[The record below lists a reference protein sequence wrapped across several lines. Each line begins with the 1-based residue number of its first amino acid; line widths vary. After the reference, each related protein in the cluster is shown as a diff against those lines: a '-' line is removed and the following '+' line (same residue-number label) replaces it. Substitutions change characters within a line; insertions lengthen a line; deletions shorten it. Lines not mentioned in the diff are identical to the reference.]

1 MKQFFLDL
9 IDKNSPKCPKVFCGI
24 IGFLVVCG
32 TTIYNHDTTSL
43 GILSAL
49 VAAALAINMNEI
61 NKQNNGNTE
70 IK

>member
-32 TTIYNHDTTSL
+32 TTIYMHDTASL
-43 GILSAL
+43 TILSAL
-49 VAAALAINMNEI
+49 VGTALAINMNEI
-61 NKQNNGNTE
+61 NKNNNGGKDN
-70 IK
+70 